1 MDRRWMHANEK
12 ENINNVILRM
22 KFFGIPDDDCDHL
35 KLGCHFI
42 SCVGFFEREREMKMG
57 MERGR

>member
-1 MDRRWMHANEK
+1 MHENEK
-12 ENINNVILRM
+12 EKYKQRHLRM

-42 SCVGFFEREREMKMG
+42 S
-57 MERGR
+57 